1 VRRAGA
7 RRSIGPMRPRLL
19 VALTAAA
26 FALVALTPSAQA
38 TDPGRWRLAQA
49 DRLPIEYFQG
59 LSHGPGGDVFFVGPA
74 QGVYRTDTGLHEKV
88 RQSVVYP
95 AEVAAIGFN
104 HIGDPTYDPSEGGRL
119 LAPME
124 CYHPDLPQANT
135 CGIGGFG
142 VLDPVTLGW
151 RYWVRLDQAD
161 IPKAMWA
168 EVSPDHTLVWT
179 SSGNDL
185 LAYRTADITQA
196 NAATSASSPPIH
208 PVQRLTGAVPPSGVT
223 GAVFVGGRMLLA
235 GDVDGLLQVRS
246 VDLTGKTPT
255 RTEIELPGINA
266 ESEGLDLIDMRGG
279 TLHWIL
285 SPFVD
290 KPTFG
295 AGHTEL
301 MTFLPAAQAA
311 LHLRPVRHGHG
322 ARVRVFTH
330 FNGSDHP
337 VGGATVALGEAHTK
351 TSASGVVSFAH
362 VPASAQ
368 HVHATKLQL
377 SGTATLPKAG

>member
-1 VRRAGA
+1 MRRAGA

-95 AEVAAIGFN
+95 PEVAAIGFN

-168 EVSPDHTLVWT
+168 EVSPDGQYVWT
-179 SSGNDL
+179 SSGDDL
-185 LAYRTADITQA
+185 LAYRTSDITQA
-196 NAATSASSPPIH
+196 NAASGADAPPIH
-208 PVQRLTGAVPPSGVT
+208 PVRRLAGAVPPSGVT
-223 GAVFVGGRMLLA
+223 GGVFVGGRLFLA
-235 GDVDGLLQVRS
+235 GDVNGLLQVQS
-246 VDLTGKTPT
+246 VDLSGATPT
-255 RTEIELPGINA
+255 RTEIELPGVNA
-266 ESEGLDLIDMRGG
+266 ESEGLDLLDMRGG

-285 SPFVD
+285 SPFVTA
-290 KPTFG
+290 PTYG
-295 AGHTEL
+295 PNHTEL
-301 MTFLPAAQAA
+301 LTFLPKASARLRVAARRSGRDLVVRVTSVFAGRAHPVAGALVRAA
-311 LHLRPVRHGHG
+311 GRRATTAANGKARLRRVGKRHLRV
-322 ARVRVFTH
+322 T
-330 FNGSDHP
+330 
-337 VGGATVALGEAHTK
+337 
-351 TSASGVVSFAH
+351 
-362 VPASAQ
+362 
-368 HVHATKLQL
+368 ATKLRL
-377 SGTATLPKAG
+377 LPGTRRVR

>member
-1 VRRAGA
+1 MSRTLAAVAALLLAAPAAHASGWKLA
-7 RRSIGPMRPRLL
+7 NEDSMSIN
-19 VALTAAA
+19 
-26 FALVALTPSAQA
+26 
-38 TDPGRWRLAQA
+38 
-49 DRLPIEYFQG
+49 YFQG
-59 LSHGPGGDVFFVGPA
+59 LTHTPGGDMLFIGPS
-74 QGVYRTDTGLHEKV
+74 QGAWRTDPNLKQLAGNA
-88 RQSVVYP
+88 SIYP
-95 AEVAAIGFN
+95 SNVAAIGFN
-104 HIGDPTYDPSEGGRL
+104 HAGDPTYDPSEGGRL

-124 CYHPDLPQANT
+124 CYHPELAPQPANT

-142 VLDPVTLGW
+142 VINPVDLTW
-151 RYWVRLDQAD
+151 KYWVRLDQAD